1 MVNERSS
8 TDGGSG
14 SSTPPTGVPPPQ
26 PPSSSTGEIE
36 VTKAQLEEAL
46 AKLREK
52 DEELAKERVS

>member
-8 TDGGSG
+8 T
-14 SSTPPTGVPPPQ
+14 TPPTGVPPPQ